1 MFHKPFRVKSNSALR
16 GSEKKQLKA
25 NLTKCYSLTPEDIET
40 ILPNKGQITISKIY
54 CHSSESALIYSCNDN
69 PLFFEV
75 DKKLYPTVYCLWAMP
90 KITCNVRTMDV
101 VIKKLA
107 GGADLMLPGIVGS
120 GGENFN
126 FTSGDTVSVCGDN
139 NNAAIAVGTA
149 IMTAQHIL
157 QSPDRKGKAIVIRH
171 IFGDHLWS
179 MGRKTQPPIIE
190 PAILIPPETTTAA
203 TNGGDVDHFDNVN
216 DNDLLSE
223 DTVGYPAITDDT
235 ECSPDNP
242 YDQALSSVDQLP
254 PAEEDEDNQDLY
266 EEEEEENP
274 VEKMDRLLYS
284 CFMTALKTKLKDKD
298 LPVLASTFYRTHVLP
313 CCPPDETLEIKK
325 TSFKKLSK
333 YLKEQQN
340 LGLIEVKELTKGND
354 NITNVNRA
362 HPDLRSFTPLMITAT
377 TDDDVDAVESQ
388 FGVLTLTKFEAPV
401 ITTVFGP
408 SSALQPFF
416 KAVGCSKKDAV
427 YTVAEVRSLIND
439 YVRERELQRGAV
451 VQLDPVLH
459 DCCCVKNENDVVDM
473 TWEQLYKRFVSK
485 MKAHHQL
492 QFPKLEPIV
501 RKGAIECIQIS
512 TQQRASN
519 KKVTLVKNLE
529 SFLIDPHQFASHL
542 RKTAQASTSITELPT
557 SKPNCTLHQV
567 LIQGNQV
574 NLVDRILTGEHYGL
588 PRRYLKGLENAPK
601 PKGKKKR

>member
-25 NLTKCYSLTPEDIET
+25 NLIKCYGLTAEDIDT

-75 DKKLYPTVYCLWAMP
+75 EKKIYPTVYCLWQLP
-90 KITCNVRTMDV
+90 KITCVIRTMDV

-107 GGADLMLPGIVGS
+107 GGADLMLPGVIGS
-120 GGENFN
+120 GSDTFN
-126 FTSGDTVSVCGDN
+126 FTSGDTVAVCGSN
-139 NNAAIAVGTA
+139 NNAAIAVGTT
-149 IMTAQHIL
+149 IMSSQHIVT
-157 QSPDRKGKAIVIRH
+157 SPDRKGKAVVIRH

-179 MGRKTQPPIIE
+179 MGKKTQPPVIE
-190 PAILIPPETTTAA
+190 PPSSVEIVTTPD
-203 TNGGDVDHFDNVN
+203 NEEVVVDHFDGDQLCDGKEN
-216 DNDLLSE
+216 DDNKEIVFE
-223 DTVGYPAITDDT
+223 DTAGYPAITDDT

-242 YDQALSSVDQLP
+242 YDQALLNVVTPSQD
-254 PAEEDEDNQDLY
+254 ENDED
-266 EEEEEENP
+266 P
-274 VEKMDRLLYS
+274 VEKMDRMLYS

-298 LPVLASTFYRTHVLP
+298 LPVLASTFYRTYVLP
-313 CCPPDETLEIKK
+313 CCPPGETLEIKK
-325 TSFKKLSK
+325 TSYKKLSK

-340 LGLIEVKELTKGND
+340 QDLIQVKELTKGND
-354 NITNVNRA
+354 NIIKVNRA
-362 HPDLRSFTPLMITAT
+362 HPDLRSFTPLDTPISQ
-377 TDDDVDAVESQ
+377 DDDVDTVESQ
-388 FGVLTLTKFEAPV
+388 FGVLTLSKYEAPI

-408 SSALQPFF
+408 SSQLQPFF
-416 KAVGCSKKDAV
+416 KAVGSAKRDAV
-427 YTVAEVRSLIND
+427 YTVAEVRLLIND
-439 YVRERELQRGAV
+439 YVRERDLQRGAV
-451 VQLDPVLH
+451 VQLDPILH
-459 DCCCVKNENDVVDM
+459 DCCCVKNENDVVEM
-473 TWEQLYKRFVSK
+473 TWEQVYKRFVSK

-492 QFPKLEPIV
+492 QFPKLEPII

-529 SFLIDPHQFASHL
+529 SFLIDPHQFASQL
-542 RKTAQASTSITELPT
+542 RKTAQASTSVTELPT

-567 LIQGNQV
+567 LIQGNQI